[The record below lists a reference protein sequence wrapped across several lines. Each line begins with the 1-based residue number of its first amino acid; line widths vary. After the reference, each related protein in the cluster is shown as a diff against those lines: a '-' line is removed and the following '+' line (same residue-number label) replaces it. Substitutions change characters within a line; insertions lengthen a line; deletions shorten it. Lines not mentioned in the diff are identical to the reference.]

1 MFLTLS
7 LTSAEM
13 LFVDGASVVPAVVEA
28 ATVTRP
34 ASKRDLAV
42 QLDIFRQEHTC
53 FAVASVGEIEF
64 PWAPAALAR
73 RKRAPLELH
82 VAATPPS
89 LALGPKSRVW
99 SPLRHFAWLA
109 VTVINPLSLRCV
121 EGGSRL
127 RSIFCGIA
135 QLALSPSGIA
145 RFCFP
150 KISCRARLV
159 RFIVVSVSE
168 TMSPS
173 SRPTLPRE
181 GQVAASSAAPASLV
195 FRLAIAAFKTV
206 QPQRLG
212 V

>member
-13 LFVDGASVVPAVVEA
+13 LFVDGASVVPAVAEA
-28 ATVTRP
+28 ATVTRS

-42 QLDIFRQEHTC
+42 QLDIFCQEHTC

-109 VTVINPLSLRCV
+109 VIVINALSLRCV
-121 EGGSRL
+121 
-127 RSIFCGIA
+127 
-135 QLALSPSGIA
+135 
-145 RFCFP
+145 
-150 KISCRARLV
+150 
-159 RFIVVSVSE
+159 
-168 TMSPS
+168 
-173 SRPTLPRE
+173 
-181 GQVAASSAAPASLV
+181 
-195 FRLAIAAFKTV
+195 
-206 QPQRLG
+206 
-212 V
+212 